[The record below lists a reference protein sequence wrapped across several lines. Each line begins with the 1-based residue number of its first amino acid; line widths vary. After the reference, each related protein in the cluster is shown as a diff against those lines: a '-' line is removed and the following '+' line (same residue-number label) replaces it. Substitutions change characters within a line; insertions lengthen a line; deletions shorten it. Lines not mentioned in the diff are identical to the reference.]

1 VRTDGR
7 RLLVFTYS
15 GKDDM
20 KEAYA
25 FKLQGERVIPERVR
39 KG

>member
-1 VRTDGR
+1 M
-7 RLLVFTYS
+7 LVYTYS

-25 FKLQGERVIPERVR
+25 FKLQGERVIPEAVR
-39 KG
+39 KC